1 MLEKEVIKYTRDG
14 IQKQNLATGATEM
27 LTQSDFAKQLHY
39 NRPGVSRYS
48 RKHPDKLSEKQIHLG
63 PLSRT
68 YSKKESVKS
77 VISFSPDTG
86 DKMENDA
93 IDMVRPAAYKKIGDQ
108 EINKAIIPH
117 SISSLSTQSAQQRV
131 PFISIPYWQRTKNTV
146 GRDQIQRF
154 GRYLIRDVSRELK
167 ESDSVGLQAAGEYT
181 QDVQSAVQAFQD
193 VRRFARRKGY
203 RIKDKPSPP
212 DEMRAAAARN
222 AAARRIAYQK
232 TKAIPAPSETASF
245 PHTILKAI
253 FQGAKDLIVGSGT
266 KVFLVAAV
274 LIVMSITGL
283 NQSTGAFA
291 NSFIGSTIDHP
302 ELTEYVAQLDQDFQQ
317 EVNDEKE
324 KYSDKPNTTVKIEWN
339 GFVDTDANVLA
350 ILVTKDWTVLDLNSE
365 NRAALKKFHSA
376 LNTYTVEKKSDIEQ
390 TVTDNGEVKEESTRK
405 ITIRVHL
412 YTAEEII
419 DSLGF
424 TGTEKNHIL
433 EMLDV
438 LKQITD
444 SSSPTTGII
453 ITDGDGLFTWPTP
466 GVTTITSP
474 FGARWGKVHK
484 GIDISGY
491 EAYGKVIVATADGV
505 VTQAVHSG
513 WGGGYGLCVYI
524 DHSNG
529 YSSRYGHCSK
539 VLVNK
544 GDHVQKGQ
552 IIAYIGSSGDSTG
565 PHLHFEIRKNGVP
578 INPQPFFK

>member
-14 IQKQNLATGATEM
+14 IQKQNLASGATEM
-27 LTQSDFAKQLHY
+27 LTQSDFAKQIHY

-48 RKHPDKLSEKQIHLG
+48 RKQPDKLTEKQIHLG

-68 YSKKESVKS
+68 HSKKESVKS
-77 VISFSPDTG
+77 VTSFSPDTG
-86 DKMENDA
+86 NKMETDA
-93 IDMVRPAAYKKIGDQ
+93 IDIVRPAAYKKIGGQ
-108 EINKAIIPH
+108 EINKAIIPQ

-131 PFISIPYWQRTKNTV
+131 PIISIHYWQHTKNAV
-146 GRDQIQRF
+146 DRDQIRRF

-203 RIKDKPSPP
+203 RIKDKPSPH
-212 DEMRAAAARN
+212 DEVRAAAARN

-232 TKAIPAPSETASF
+232 TKAIPVPSETFSF
-245 PHTILKAI
+245 PRTILKAI
-253 FQGAKDLIVGSGT
+253 FQGAKDLVVGSGT
-266 KVFLVAAV
+266 KVFLVTTV

-302 ELTEYVAQLDQDFQQ
+302 ELTEYVAQLDQNFQQ

-324 KYSDKPNTTVKIEWN
+324 KYNDKPNTTVKIEWD

-350 ILVTKDWTVLDLNSE
+350 ILATKDWTVLDLTAESK
-365 NRAALKKFHSA
+365 ACLKKYHSI
-376 LNTYTVEKKSDIEQ
+376 LNTYTVEKESDTEQ
-390 TVTDNGEVKEESTRK
+390 TVTDDGEVKEERSRK
-405 ITIRVHL
+405 VTIRVHI
-412 YTAEEII
+412 YTAEEVI
-419 DSLGF
+419 DSLGL
-424 TGTEKNHIL
+424 TESEKDHVI
-433 EMLDV
+433 EMLDI
-438 LKQITD
+438 LKQISD
-444 SSSPTTGII
+444 PSSPTTGII
-453 ITDGDGLFTWPTP
+453 ITDGNGLFTWPAP

-474 FGARWGKVHK
+474 FGERWGKMHK

-491 EAYGKVIVATADGV
+491 EAFGKPIVAATDGT

-513 WGGGYGLCVYI
+513 WGGGYGLSVYI
-524 DHSNG
+524 DHGNG

-544 GDHVQKGQ
+544 EDHVQKGQ

-578 INPQPFFK
+578 INPQQFFK